1 MYTRQGHSPSV
12 SFPRIIGIECIGVV
26 ASYPAGGP
34 SQPFPLGTRVATCMG
49 GLGRDIPGSYA
60 EYTCVDARHVRPIP
74 PTKKLSVAEL
84 AALPEML
91 QTTWGSLSRG
101 LDVRKGESVLIRGST
116 SSIGLCALNLARWL
130 GAARIGATTRDASR
144 EAMLRAAGA
153 DEVFIDSGT
162 IAGEIQE
169 SGTGG
174 AGFDKVL
181 ELVGATTLRDSI
193 RCARPGGTV
202 CMTGIQGGSWV
213 LDSFSPSV
221 DLVNGVRLCAYSGGP
236 ADFLAMPWEDLLR
249 AADEGSLRIP
259 VNAFRLED
267 IQRVH
272 EIMESGGGGAKMVVV
287 IADE

>member
-101 LDVRKGESVLIRGST
+101 LDGRG
-116 SSIGLCALNLARWL
+116 GGGGR
-130 GAARIGATTRDASR
+130 GRG
-144 EAMLRAAGA
+144 AAGA
-153 DEVFIDSGT
+153 
-162 IAGEIQE
+162 
-169 SGTGG
+169 
-174 AGFDKVL
+174 
-181 ELVGATTLRDSI
+181 
-193 RCARPGGTV
+193 
-202 CMTGIQGGSWV
+202 
-213 LDSFSPSV
+213 
-221 DLVNGVRLCAYSGGP
+221 
-236 ADFLAMPWEDLLR
+236 
-249 AADEGSLRIP
+249 
-259 VNAFRLED
+259 
-267 IQRVH
+267 
-272 EIMESGGGGAKMVVV
+272 GGGGARSR
-287 IADE
+287 ARGRGAARSG